1 MHGTVAV
8 LYFSSDQLRRK
19 VRLLQAVVRRREKK
33 IRTLSEALDHCKKE
47 NMLSDEAHDS
57 LTDTFSPVTNE
68 LILNEVKSFVHLPTQ

>member
-1 MHGTVAV
+1 MRGTVAV

-33 IRTLSEALDHCKKE
+33 IRTLSEALDHCKK